1 MRRERIERLERKA
14 PAQPL
19 RVLAYGVD
27 KPGELVSD
35 GMLATTPQDLETAEA
50 DPQALVVRVQFR

>member
-19 RVLAYGVD
+19 KVFTYGVNP
-27 KPGELVSD
+27 KGELVSR
-35 GMLATTPQDLETAEA
+35 GMLAQTREAIATAEA
-50 DPQALVVRVQFR
+50 DSQALVVRVQFR

>member
-14 PAQPL
+14 PPQPL
-19 RVLAYGVD
+19 KVFTYGVNP
-27 KPGELVSD
+27 KGELVSR

-50 DPQALVVRVQFR
+50 DPQALVVKVQFR

>member
-27 KPGELVSD
+27 KHGELVSR
-35 GMLATTPQDLETAEA
+35 GMLAQTREAITTAEA
-50 DPQALVVRVQFR
+50 DSQALVVRVQFR